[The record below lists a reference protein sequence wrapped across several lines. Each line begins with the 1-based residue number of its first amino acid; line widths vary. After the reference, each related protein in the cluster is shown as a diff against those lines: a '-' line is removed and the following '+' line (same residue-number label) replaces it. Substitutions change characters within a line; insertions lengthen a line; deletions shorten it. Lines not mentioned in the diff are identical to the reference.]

1 VSLDAAAMASLP
13 ERLDGHA
20 GPDRRDTTRRAQL
33 VRAVLE
39 VVHSEAPVIT
49 VDYLQAS
56 LNISPD
62 AAARILERLVSAGL
76 LVESSAGVWVR
87 AATQ

>member
-1 VSLDAAAMASLP
+1 MGSAAMATLP
-13 ERLDGHA
+13 DRLDGYA
-20 GPDRRDTTRRAQL
+20 GPDRRDTTRRAEL

-39 VVHSEAPVIT
+39 VVHGQAPVIT

-56 LNISPD
+56 LQISPE
-62 AAARILERLVSAGL
+62 AASRILERLVSAGL
-76 LVESSAGVWVR
+76 LVESGPGVWVR